1 MIIIEDWLEKDL
13 CDFLEQK
20 LLYETPHYYGHR
32 SLEKYEDV
40 NLFYKT
46 VLNQQDNLMSFLISK
61 LRKNLNEKSEIFDL
75 YMNVQHPGMDGAF
88 HTDPGDL
95 TCLYMLTG
103 EGDFQIKNEESIS
116 FKKNK
121 LICFD
126 AKKLHRGLA
135 PKKGARITVVFKTE
149 IIGEKNDR

>member
-1 MIIIEDWLEKDL
+1 MITIENWLEEDL
-13 CDFLEQK
+13 CNFLEKK

-32 SLEKYEDV
+32 SIGKNKNINV
-40 NLFYKT
+40 FYNT

-61 LRKNLNEKSEIFDL
+61 LKKDLNKKLNIIEF
-75 YMNVQHPGMDGAF
+75 YMNVQHPGMDGSF
-88 HTDPGDL
+88 HSDPGSL

-103 EGDFQIKNEESIS
+103 EGNFEIKNEKSIN

-135 PKKGARITVVFKTE
+135 PKKGVRITVVFKT
-149 IIGEKNDR
+149 ITIGEKNDR

>member
-13 CDFLEQK
+13 CDFLEKK
-20 LLYETPHYYGHR
+20 LLYETPHYFTNKSNKEAKNR
-32 SLEKYEDV
+32 
-40 NLFYKT
+40 FYNT
-46 VLNQQDNLMSFLISK
+46 ILNPHDNLNAFLISK
-61 LRKNLNEKSEIFDL
+61 LKKDLNKELDILEF
-75 YMNVQHPGMDGAF
+75 YMNIQHPGMHGTF

-103 EGDFQIKNEESIS
+103 EGDFEIKYEEPIN

-126 AKKLHRGLA
+126 AHKLHKGLA
-135 PKKGARITVVFKTE
+135 PKKGARITVAFKTK
-149 IIGEKNDR
+149 IIGGKNDR

>member
-1 MIIIEDWLEKDL
+1 MIIENWLEKDL
-13 CDFLEQK
+13 CDFLEKK
-20 LLYETPHYYGHR
+20 LLYETPHYYSQR
-32 SLEKYEDV
+32 SIAKNKNM
-40 NLFYKT
+40 NLFYIT

-61 LRKNLNEKSEIFDL
+61 LKKDLNKKLNVIQF
-75 YMNVQHPGMDGAF
+75 YMNVQHPGMNGSF
-88 HTDPGDL
+88 HSDPGDL

-103 EGDFQIKNEESIS
+103 EGNFEIKNEKSIN

-135 PKKGARITVVFKTE
+135 PKKGVRITLVFKTTKTE
-149 IIGEKNDR
+149 NKYDR